1 MMGDN
6 EGGPV
11 EQPDVAGGGGAPRAL
26 LSGPAFYREGY
37 ELPVPKDWQA
47 FERLCVELFGRFY
60 NDPNPQPYGRGGQ
73 AQDGIDTLIAVDGD
87 PHRLIGIQ
95 CKRTD
100 NPLTAEVLRTEIKK
114 TRKLPFSIDTLI
126 FATTAPDDRKGV
138 DALVTVR
145 KEFAGGNDPA
155 IELRTWNDIAKMVY
169 RDEVLYRA
177 YCGNN
182 DADFTS
188 GDAERHGETQAMV
201 REVLIRL
208 DQMQG
213 PIPVSAGLHAP
224 DHAGNDGEDATLHE
238 WIDELQA
245 AVDAGD
251 TTQSL
256 AQRLE
261 SMLDKPGVAAAPRA
275 RYRLQALLGHV
286 RGRRHEVTTAVAAY
300 EAAYALNPSRP
311 QAIANLA
318 LARLMQDDCETAA
331 NLAAQSLAA
340 SDAPDN
346 ASAVIIR
353 LLALARMDWGG
364 DPLEEVPENLVGT
377 AQADLALAEFH
388 RWRQTEGFEDTI
400 AALAARHPEH
410 AELQRVGAFAT
421 LARVLEGPDQNQAHD
436 ARVAPDELARAGDI
450 LLAACEEQLAAERVD
465 DVTLSA
471 QANNT
476 ALLLRLCDREQEALD
491 LIERVFDRILPE
503 PHLEHLYASLLG
515 EVGRLDD
522 ALAYLATRETPAN
535 QLLRAQM
542 LNAQGKD
549 PEAVAILREMGVQ
562 DDSLEVQRCRL
573 MAFYSLN
580 AGDHAALDD
589 GIARLV
595 STGHRALAD
604 VLAVCRDVVT
614 TPGDPTRQ
622 RAREAIESVPEETPF
637 ADRALMAEMLAARE
651 LPDAAVQLIEGRVN
665 VASGS
670 REAVQYLRLLS
681 AARRDALF
689 DAELSRLPKP
699 VRESTELRW
708 MVALHAW
715 NTNNPTRVRVE
726 LEPLIAMEPHSG
738 MAHLLLSY
746 ACARDRDVPA
756 ARAVL
761 AAPLE
766 KMDWPSLERE
776 CEIVHLLARFDYID
790 RAAALAYRLYM
801 THQDEPKAWECL
813 FQLIHGHLL
822 RTPGDERWRLNG
834 VTVQAAVTIRYDNGE
849 QRQFVVEPDPELRA
863 IDQAALE
870 PDQPLVAMLWGASH
884 GHQFEEPGRGRG
896 EVVRVQHKYFERVR
910 TIGSNFEARFHRS
923 DIQSIKMDMDDPEA
937 SLAPIEAQVRARAD
951 LIARQVEQYR
961 QSPMPLEMLGWAFS
975 GGALEAADVVRKQGR
990 HIAVAGANDYPVSQ
1004 AHRLLSRPPAGCV
1017 LDMMSYW
1024 VAWSQET
1031 LELIEQLCG
1040 PIHLPRAVFDQ
1051 LQGQLEY
1058 LDAQPPG
1065 DQLHLEWT
1073 ATSERL
1079 VGVTTEEDQLAAQR
1093 SALEGAIAWAN
1104 KHAVVAHQEMSDAV
1118 PAGLRQLVLE
1128 TPLPVFDS
1136 MVLAINHGLLFVS
1149 DDARARDL
1157 YAAMTHGETICPQ
1170 VIHLAA
1176 VIQGAMTPEPFV
1188 RCQADYAAIGSDL
1201 SLVSPIDLVTA
1212 AALDYADGHAAP
1224 GPLIQRLAPV
1234 RDHPGRPVNA
1244 LFHAWFIGMTID
1256 VLWEPGG
1263 RFIPSRH
1270 LAYRNRVSHHLL
1282 EHLVGGR
1289 ENYGG
1294 PLIEAAFRSMRKGN
1308 VGALSCAAGWAI
1320 GHLLTSDRAD
1330 SGSRVFATRARG
1342 A

>member
-1 MMGDN
+1 MTGDN
-6 EGGPV
+6 EGGPD
-11 EQPDVAGGGGAPRAL
+11 EQPDVAGRRAL
-26 LSGPAFYREGY
+26 LSGPVFYREGY

-100 NPLTAEVLRTEIKK
+100 NPLMAEVLRTEIKK

-145 KEFAGGNDPA
+145 KEFAGGDDPA
-155 IELRTWNDIAKMVY
+155 IELRTWNDISKMVY
-169 RDEVLYRA
+169 QDDVLYRA

-188 GDAERHGETQAMV
+188 GDADRHNATQTMV
-201 REVLIRL
+201 REVLSRL

-213 PIPVSAGLHAP
+213 PVPVSAGLHTP
-224 DHAGNDGEDATLHE
+224 DHAGDEGEDATLHE

-251 TTQSL
+251 TTEAL

-261 SMLDKPGVAAAPRA
+261 SMLDKPSVADAPRA

-286 RGRRHEVTTAVAAY
+286 RGRRHEIAKAIAAY
-300 EAAYALNPSRP
+300 EAAHALNPTRP

-318 LARLMQDDCETAA
+318 LARLMQDDCEGAA
-331 NLAAQSLAA
+331 ELAAQSLAA

-346 ASAVIIR
+346 ASAVIVR
-353 LLALARMDWGG
+353 LLALARMDWSGNPA
-364 DPLEEVPENLVGT
+364 DDIPANLVGT
-377 AQADLALAEFH
+377 AQAALGLAEFH
-388 RWRQTEGFEDTI
+388 RWRQTDGFADTI
-400 AALAARHPEH
+400 AALAALHPEH
-410 AELQRVGAFAT
+410 TELQRLGAFAT
-421 LARVLEGPDQNQAHD
+421 LARVLEGPDQNRAHD
-436 ARVAPDELARAGDI
+436 ARVAPDVLARAADI
-450 LLAACEEQLAAERVD
+450 SLAGCEEQLAAERVD

-476 ALLLRLCDREQEALD
+476 VLLLRLCDREQEALD
-491 LIERVFDRILPE
+491 LIVRVFDRISLE

-515 EVGRLDD
+515 EVGRLDE

-549 PEAVAILREMGVQ
+549 SDAVAVLREMGVQ
-562 DDSLEVQRCRL
+562 DDSLEIQRCRL
-573 MAFYSLN
+573 MAFYSLA
-580 AGDHAALDD
+580 AGDQAALDD
-589 GIARLV
+589 SIARLAAA
-595 STGHRALAD
+595 GREALAD
-604 VLAVCRDVVT
+604 VLAVCRDVAT

-622 RAREAIESVPEETPF
+622 RARGVVESVPEATPF
-637 ADRALMAEMLAARE
+637 ADRAQLAEMLAARG
-651 LPDAAVQLIEGRVN
+651 LPDAAVRLIEGRVN

-681 AARRDALF
+681 SARRDALF
-689 DAELSRLPKP
+689 DTELSRLPAP
-699 VRESTELRW
+699 VRESSELRW

-715 NTNNPTRVRVE
+715 NTNNPTRARVE
-726 LEPLIAMEPHSG
+726 LEPLIAMAPRSG

-761 AAPLE
+761 AAPVE
-766 KMDWPSLERE
+766 DMDWPSLERE

-801 THQDEPKAWECL
+801 THQDEPKAWDCL
-813 FQLIHGHLL
+813 FQLIQGHQL
-822 RTPGDERWRLNG
+822 RTPGDERWRLDG
-834 VTVQAAVTIRYDNGE
+834 VTAQAAVTIRYDDGE

-870 PDQPLVAMLWGASH
+870 PDQPLVATLWGASH
-884 GHQFEEPGRGRG
+884 GHQFEEQGRGRG

-910 TIGSNFEARFHRS
+910 TIGSNFEARFYRS
-923 DIQSIKMDMDDPEA
+923 DIQSIEMDRDDPEA
-937 SLAPIEAQVRARAD
+937 SLAPIEAQIRARAD
-951 LIARQVEQYR
+951 AIARQVEQYCR
-961 QSPMPLEMLGWAFS
+961 LPMPLEMLGWAFS
-975 GGALEAADVVRKQGR
+975 VGGLEAADMVRKQGR
-990 HIAVAGANDYPVSQ
+990 HIAVAGANAYPVSQ
-1004 AHRLLSRPPAGCV
+1004 AHRLLSRPPSGCV

-1024 VAWSQET
+1024 VAWSQGT

-1051 LQGQLEY
+1051 LQGRLEY

-1104 KHAVVAHQEMSDAV
+1104 EHAVLAPQEMSDAV
-1118 PAGLRQLVLE
+1118 PAGLRQLALE
-1128 TPLPVFDS
+1128 MPLPVFDS
-1136 MVLAINHGLLFVS
+1136 MVLAINQGLLLVS

-1157 YAAMTHGETICPQ
+1157 FAALTHGEAICPQ
-1170 VIHLAA
+1170 VIHLAG
-1176 VIQGAMTPEPFV
+1176 VMHGAMSPEPFV
-1188 RCQADYAAIGSDL
+1188 CCQADYAAIGSDL

-1212 AALDYADGHAAP
+1212 AALDHADGHAAP

-1234 RDHPGRPVNA
+1234 GDNPGRPVNA

-1256 VLWEPGG
+1256 ALWEPGG

-1270 LAYRNRVSHHLL
+1270 LPYRNRVSHHLL

-1294 PLIEAAFRSMRKGN
+1294 PLIEAAFRSMRKDN
-1308 VGALSCAAGWAI
+1308 VGALSCTAGWAI
-1320 GHLLTSDRAD
+1320 GHLLTSDRTY
-1330 SGSRVFATRARG
+1330 SGSRVFATRAGG